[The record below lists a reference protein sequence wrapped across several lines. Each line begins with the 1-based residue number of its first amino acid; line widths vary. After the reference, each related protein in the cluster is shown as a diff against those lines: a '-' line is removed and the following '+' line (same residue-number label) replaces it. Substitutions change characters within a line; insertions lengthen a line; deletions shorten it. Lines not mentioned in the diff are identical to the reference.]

1 MAKPVM
7 QATIGAAI
15 VAGYLVSVYYQVTL
29 METDDLTIWLRRNW
43 KYVVLAAGVLAV
55 LYLLLFHNLFGLTG
69 NKYSPVEVASQQQSN
84 SLKTILHDPVNAPY
98 KLWVWS
104 GLKLGHH
111 SVLVTRLAAAI
122 CALPLGI
129 LFYWTARRWFSR
141 PASLL
146 GALMFVTSSGALHA
160 SRFGSPMVLQ
170 LAPFVVTACIFLY
183 RKTTHGNIIVYLSAL
198 FFCGLLYIPGMVWFA
213 LIEAALLWRRFGV
226 AFKKLGMVHVG
237 ILLSMCLLLLAPLA
251 WRSMQ
256 DLSILREI
264 LGLPSAIPQFSAVLG
279 EAKHLL
285 ASVVYRG
292 YWPTDYWLHGA
303 PLLNLAEVVL
313 CLTGLLYVW
322 RRPIEKGAYY
332 LTLGLLLCGFLVTL
346 RGSVTIALL
355 VPLLYLLITAGIELL
370 GRDWFKTFPRNPF
383 ARILGAVLVV
393 VLVAFSITYQ
403 LRAYFIAWPNA
414 PETKAVYHVEQPS

>member
-1 MAKPVM
+1 
-7 QATIGAAI
+7 
-15 VAGYLVSVYYQVTL
+15 
-29 METDDLTIWLRRNW
+29 
-43 KYVVLAAGVLAV
+43 
-55 LYLLLFHNLFGLTG
+55 
-69 NKYSPVEVASQQQSN
+69 
-84 SLKTILHDPVNAPY
+84 
-98 KLWVWS
+98 
-104 GLKLGHH
+104 
-111 SVLVTRLAAAI
+111 
-122 CALPLGI
+122 
-129 LFYWTARRWFSR
+129 
-141 PASLL
+141 
-146 GALMFVTSSGALHA
+146 
-160 SRFGSPMVLQ
+160 
-170 LAPFVVTACIFLY
+170 
-183 RKTTHGNIIVYLSAL
+183 
-198 FFCGLLYIPGMVWFA
+198 MVWFA

-226 AFKKLGMVHVG
+226 AFKKLGMMHVG

-370 GRDWFKTFPRNPF
+370 GRDWFNTFPRNPF